1 MDLLDVS
8 AIYHAGG
15 TMLLLR
21 VAYLVAALLVSMVIQ
36 RWLSRWWLT
45 TARVAQVGLAA
56 VGALTAAWLVWVEM
70 AVFRVGCPPCL
81 LASAALLTGFVLAC
95 LRPNWRR
102 LGAVA
107 VLCLGALGYLLPF
120 GTIPK
125 IFAISEPAPAADGF
139 SIVRIRGR
147 GKVLVQE
154 FGDFQCAACAQMD
167 RTLDQLLERNEDQL
181 RLVFRHLPL
190 RSIHPWAEPAALA
203 SECAARQGSFWMTK
217 RMLFSRQPELGG
229 LLSDPG
235 DPSWGVPDPEAF
247 RDCIEGRHAEAAV
260 HADVAEARRL
270 GLRSTPSVLIGQ
282 MLVIG
287 STPISRLEAVLEVS
301 GNAVSVGSTSLETV
315 GAAGTECGEGDAAA
329 PCSESLPP

>member
-1 MDLLDVS
+1 
-8 AIYHAGG
+8 
-15 TMLLLR
+15 MLLLR
-21 VAYLVAALLVSMVIQ
+21 VACVVVALVVAMVIQ
-36 RWLSRWWLT
+36 RWLSRRWLT
-45 TARVAQVGLAA
+45 IARVAQVGLAA
-56 VGALTAAWLVWVEM
+56 VGVLAAAWLVWVEV

-81 LASAALLTGFVLAC
+81 VASGALLAGFVVAC
-95 LRPNWRR
+95 LRPDWRR

-107 VLCLGALGYLLPF
+107 VLCVGALGYLFPF

-125 IFAISEPAPAADGF
+125 IFAVAEPAPAADGL
-139 SIVRIRGR
+139 STGRLRGR
-147 GKVLVQE
+147 GTVLVQE
-154 FGDFQCAACAQMD
+154 FGDFQCPACAQMD
-167 RTLDQLLERNEDQL
+167 RILEQLLERNEDRL

-203 SECAARQGSFWMTK
+203 SECAARQGSFWTTK

-247 RDCIEGRHAEAAV
+247 RDCIEGRDAEAAV
-260 HADVAEARRL
+260 DADVAEARRL

-287 STPISRLEAVLEVS
+287 STSISRLEAVLEVS
-301 GNAVSVGSTSLETV
+301 GSAVSLGSTPLEAL
-315 GAAGTECGEGDAAA
+315 GAAATGCGEGEAA
-329 PCSESLPP
+329 PCSESLLP